1 MKHVLI
7 VDDDLGFQR
16 LLGISLKK
24 YKKEF
29 EVILSNNGEEAIGML
44 NRKPVDLIVTDLQM
58 PKIDG
63 LTLLAYIN
71 DAFPKMPCVIMTAH
85 STPEIE
91 KQFAQTGQRLLKKPF
106 TINKLVE
113 AVQAALV
120 PQPPGGVLKGISV
133 ANFLQMIALEQKT
146 CLLEIAAPD
155 GGKGFFYIENGEV
168 FDAAFRGLTGE
179 EAAYALIGTD
189 GASIRFT
196 DIPASRKVKKRIQSS
211 LMALIME
218 AMTRKDETIS
228 IIDERIE
235 LL

>member
-1 MKHVLI
+1 MKNVLI

-29 EVILSNNGEEAIGML
+29 DVTLSNNGEEAIGVL

-71 DAFPKMPCVIMTAH
+71 DAFPKTPCVIMTAH

-91 KQFAQTGQRLLKKPF
+91 QQFAQTGQQLLKKPF
-106 TINKLVE
+106 TINKLVD
-113 AVQAALV
+113 AIQIALA
-120 PQPPGGVLKGISV
+120 PKPPGGMLQGISV

-146 CLLEIAAPD
+146 CLLEITSSKHQ
-155 GGKGFFYIENGEV
+155 KGFFYIESGEV
-168 FDAAFRGLTGE
+168 FDAAFNGLNGE
-179 EAAYALIGTD
+179 EAAYALIALE
-189 GASIRFT
+189 GASISFT
-196 DIPASRKVKKRIQSS
+196 HIPPAQRVRKRIHAS
-211 LMALIME
+211 LMGLIME
-218 AMTRKDETIS
+218 AMTRKDETVGNA
-228 IIDERIE
+228 
-235 LL
+235 

>member
-1 MKHVLI
+1 MKNVLI

-24 YKKEF
+24 YKKDF
-29 EVILSNNGEEAIGML
+29 EVILSNNGEEAIGIL
-44 NRKPVDLIVTDLQM
+44 NRKSIDLIVTDLQM

-113 AVQAALV
+113 AVQAALA
-120 PQPPGGVLKGISV
+120 PKPPGGMLKGISV

-146 CLLEIAAPD
+146 CLLEITSTSNE
-155 GGKGFFYIENGEV
+155 KGFFYIENGEV
-168 FDAAFRGLTGE
+168 FDAAFKGLNGE
-179 EAAYALIGTD
+179 DAAYSLIALE
-189 GASIRFT
+189 GASISFT
-196 DIPASRKVKKRIQSS
+196 DIPSSQKVKKRIHSS
-211 LMALIME
+211 LMGLIME
-218 AMTRKDETIS
+218 AMTRKDETVGNA
-228 IIDERIE
+228 
-235 LL
+235 

>member
-1 MKHVLI
+1 MKNVLI

-24 YKKEF
+24 YKQDF
-29 EVILSNNGEEAIGML
+29 DIILSNNGEEAIGVL
-44 NRKPVDLIVTDLQM
+44 NRKPVDLIITDLQM

-71 DAFPKMPCVIMTAH
+71 DAFPKIPCVIMTAH
-85 STPEIE
+85 STPDIE
-91 KQFAQTGQRLLKKPF
+91 KQFAQTGQLLLKKPF
-106 TINKLVE
+106 TINKLVD
-113 AVQAALV
+113 AIQTALK
-120 PQPPGGVLKGISV
+120 PRSDADGVLKGISV

-146 CLLEIAAPD
+146 CLLEISTSD
-155 GGKGFFYIENGEV
+155 GKKGFFYIENGEV
-168 FDAAFRGLTGE
+168 FDAAFHGLTGE

-196 DIPASRKVKKRIQSS
+196 NTSTKKVKKRIQAS

-218 AMTRKDETIS
+218 AMTRKDETIGS
-228 IIDERIE
+228 P
-235 LL
+235 

>member
-1 MKHVLI
+1 MKNVLI

-24 YKKEF
+24 YKNNF
-29 EVILSNNGEEAIGML
+29 EIILSNNGEEAIGVL

-71 DAFPKMPCVIMTAH
+71 DAFPRMPCVIMTAH
-85 STPEIE
+85 STPDIE
-91 KQFAQTGQRLLKKPF
+91 KQFAQTGQLLLKKPF
-106 TINKLVE
+106 TINKLIE
-113 AVQAALV
+113 AIRSALT
-120 PQPPGGVLKGISV
+120 PKSADGMLKGISV

-146 CLLEIAAPD
+146 CLLEITSAD
-155 GGKGFFYIENGEV
+155 NDIGFFYIENGEV
-168 FDAAFRGLTGE
+168 FDAAFQGLNGE
-179 EAAYALIGTD
+179 EAAYALIALE

-196 DIPASRKVKKRIQSS
+196 DIPQHKKVKKRIYSS
-211 LMALIME
+211 LMGLIME

-228 IIDERIE
+228 NT
-235 LL
+235 

>member
-1 MKHVLI
+1 MKNVLI

-29 EVILSNNGEEAIGML
+29 DVTLSNNGEEAIGVL

-71 DAFPKMPCVIMTAH
+71 DAFPKTPCVIMTAH

-91 KQFAQTGQRLLKKPF
+91 QQFAQTGQQLLKKPF
-106 TINKLVE
+106 TINKLVD
-113 AVQAALV
+113 AIQIALA
-120 PQPPGGVLKGISV
+120 PKPPGGMLQGISV

-146 CLLEIAAPD
+146 CLLEITSTKHQ
-155 GGKGFFYIENGEV
+155 KGFFYIESGEV
-168 FDAAFRGLTGE
+168 FDAAFNGLNGE
-179 EAAYALIGTD
+179 EAAYALIALE
-189 GASIRFT
+189 GASISFT
-196 DIPASRKVKKRIQSS
+196 HIPPAQKVRKRIHAS
-211 LMALIME
+211 LMGLIME
-218 AMTRKDETIS
+218 AMTRKDETVGNA
-228 IIDERIE
+228 
-235 LL
+235 

>member
-1 MKHVLI
+1 MKSVLI

-24 YKKEF
+24 YQHDF
-29 EVILSNNGEEAIGML
+29 EITLSNNGEEAIGVL

-71 DAFPKMPCVIMTAH
+71 DTFPKTPCVIMTAH
-85 STPEIE
+85 STPGIE
-91 KQFAQTGQRLLKKPF
+91 KQFAQTGQQLLKKPF

-113 AVQAALV
+113 AIQTALT
-120 PQPPGGVLKGISV
+120 PKSADGMLKGISV

-146 CLLEIAAPD
+146 CLLEITSTENE
-155 GGKGFFYIENGEV
+155 KGFFYIDTGDV
-168 FDAAFRGLTGE
+168 FDASFQGLSGE
-179 EAAYALIGTD
+179 EAAYLLIALE

-196 DIPASRKVKKRIQSS
+196 DLPPSRKIKKRIHNS
-211 LMALIME
+211 LMGLIME
-218 AMTRKDETIS
+218 AMTRKDETIGNT
-228 IIDERIE
+228 
-235 LL
+235 

>member
-1 MKHVLI
+1 MKNVLI

-24 YKKEF
+24 YKQDF
-29 EVILSNNGEEAIGML
+29 EIILSNNGEEAIGVL
-44 NRKPVDLIVTDLQM
+44 NRKPVDLIITDLQM

-71 DAFPKMPCVIMTAH
+71 DAFPKTPCVIMTAH
-85 STPEIE
+85 STPDIE
-91 KQFAQTGQRLLKKPF
+91 KQFGQTGQLLLKKPF

-113 AVQAALV
+113 AIQNALAK
-120 PQPPGGVLKGISV
+120 PKSADGMLKGISV

-146 CLLEIAAPD
+146 CLLEITAPD
-155 GGKGFFYIENGEV
+155 QEKGFFYIENGEV
-168 FDAAFRGLTGE
+168 YDAAFQELTGE
-179 EAAYALIGTD
+179 EAAYVLIAVE

-196 DIPASRKVKKRIQSS
+196 DIPANKKMKKRIQAS

-218 AMTRKDETIS
+218 AMTRKDETIGNS
-228 IIDERIE
+228 
-235 LL
+235 

>member
-1 MKHVLI
+1 MKSVLI

-24 YKKEF
+24 YKQDF
-29 EVILSNNGEEAIGML
+29 DIILSNNGEEAIGVL
-44 NRKPVDLIVTDLQM
+44 NRKPVDLIITDLQM

-85 STPEIE
+85 STPDIE
-91 KQFAQTGQRLLKKPF
+91 KQFAQTGQLLLKKPF

-113 AVQAALV
+113 AIHMALK
-120 PQPPGGVLKGISV
+120 PRSNADGMLKGISV

-146 CLLEIAAPD
+146 CLLEITAP
-155 GGKGFFYIENGEV
+155 GGDKGFFYIENGEV
-168 FDAAFRGLTGE
+168 FDAAFRGLAGE

-196 DIPASRKVKKRIQSS
+196 NIPASKKVKQRIQAS

-218 AMTRKDETIS
+218 AMTRKDETIGS
-228 IIDERIE
+228 P
-235 LL
+235 

>member
-24 YKKEF
+24 YKRDF
-29 EVILSNNGEEAIGML
+29 DVILSNNGEEAIGIL

-71 DAFPKMPCVIMTAH
+71 DAFPQTPCVIMTAH

-91 KQFAQTGQRLLKKPF
+91 KQFAQTGQHLLKKPF

-113 AVQAALV
+113 AIQAALA
-120 PQPPGGVLKGISV
+120 PQPQGGMLKGISV

-146 CLLEIAAPD
+146 CLLEITSTENK
-155 GGKGFFYIENGEV
+155 KGFFYIENGEV
-168 FDAAFRGLTGE
+168 FDAVFGKLNGE
-179 EAAYALIGTD
+179 EAAYALIALE
-189 GASIRFT
+189 GASISFT
-196 DIPASRKVKKRIQSS
+196 DLPTTRKVKKRIQAG

-218 AMTRKDETIS
+218 AMTRKDETVGNA
-228 IIDERIE
+228 
-235 LL
+235 

>member
-1 MKHVLI
+1 MKNVLI

-24 YKKEF
+24 YKQDF
-29 EVILSNNGEEAIGML
+29 DIILSNNGEEAIGVL
-44 NRKPVDLIVTDLQM
+44 NRKPVDLIITDLQM

-85 STPEIE
+85 STPDIE
-91 KQFAQTGQRLLKKPF
+91 KQFAQTGQLLLKKPF

-113 AVQAALV
+113 AIHTALKPRSAAD
-120 PQPPGGVLKGISV
+120 GMLKGISV

-146 CLLEIAAPD
+146 CLLEITAS
-155 GGKGFFYIENGEV
+155 GGDKGFFYIENGEV

-196 DIPASRKVKKRIQSS
+196 NIPASKKVKQRIQAS

-218 AMTRKDETIS
+218 AMTRKDETIGS
-228 IIDERIE
+228 P
-235 LL
+235 

>member
-1 MKHVLI
+1 MKNVLI

-24 YKKEF
+24 YKQDF
-29 EVILSNNGEEAIGML
+29 DIILSNNGEEAIGVL
-44 NRKPVDLIVTDLQM
+44 NRKPVDLIITDLQM

-71 DAFPKMPCVIMTAH
+71 DAFPKIPCVIMTAH
-85 STPEIE
+85 STPDIE
-91 KQFAQTGQRLLKKPF
+91 KQFAQTGQLLLKKPF
-106 TINKLVE
+106 TINKLVD
-113 AVQAALV
+113 AIHTALKPRSAAD
-120 PQPPGGVLKGISV
+120 GMLKGISV

-146 CLLEIAAPD
+146 CLLEITAPD
-155 GGKGFFYIENGEV
+155 GDKGFFYIENGEV

-196 DIPASRKVKKRIQSS
+196 NIPASKKVKQRIQSS

-218 AMTRKDETIS
+218 AMTRKDETIGS
-228 IIDERIE
+228 P
-235 LL
+235 

>member
-1 MKHVLI
+1 MKNVLI

-24 YKKEF
+24 YQNDF
-29 EVILSNNGEEAIGML
+29 EIILSNNGEEAIGVL

-71 DAFPKMPCVIMTAH
+71 DTFPKTPCVIMTAH
-85 STPEIE
+85 STPDIE
-91 KQFAQTGQRLLKKPF
+91 KQFAQTGQQLLKKPF

-113 AVQAALV
+113 AIQTALT
-120 PQPPGGVLKGISV
+120 PKSADGMLKGISV

-146 CLLEIAAPD
+146 CLLEITSTENE
-155 GGKGFFYIENGEV
+155 KGFFYIDTGDV
-168 FDAAFRGLTGE
+168 FDASFQGLTGE
-179 EAAYALIGTD
+179 EAAYSLIALE

-196 DIPASRKVKKRIQSS
+196 DIPAGKKIKKRIHNS
-211 LMALIME
+211 LMGLIME
-218 AMTRKDETIS
+218 AMTRKDETIGNT
-228 IIDERIE
+228 
-235 LL
+235 